1 MMILLVKKNV
11 LCSSKNSD
19 GNKTESVPTE
29 ACDMLC
35 SSKNSDGNKT
45 INLTG
50 FMVGWLCSSKNS
62 DGNKTSNKYYHNL
75 SIFKY

>member
-1 MMILLVKKNV
+1 
-11 LCSSKNSD
+11 
-19 GNKTESVPTE
+19 
-29 ACDMLC
+29 MLC

-45 INLTG
+45 TCPHCGKPIELCSSKNSDGNKTIL
-50 FMVGWLCSSKNS
+50 VRENQVCKLCSSKNS

>member
-1 MMILLVKKNV
+1 MAYLMIIVLCSSKNSDGNKTLELLATSLGR

-19 GNKTESVPTE
+19 GNKTESKE
-29 ACDMLC
+29 KQRKRL
-35 SSKNSDGNKT
+35 
-45 INLTG
+45 
-50 FMVGWLCSSKNS
+50 LCSSKNS

>member
-1 MMILLVKKNV
+1 
-11 LCSSKNSD
+11 
-19 GNKTESVPTE
+19 
-29 ACDMLC
+29 MLC

-45 INLTG
+45 GDIEPKIQ
-50 FMVGWLCSSKNS
+50 FELCSSKNS